1 MYANRAKCRLRFSP
15 LAARKPTR
23 LPLDLGADD
32 YMAKPFDVGELLARI
47 RAALRRSAP
56 IALEGAPLCFGRVE
70 IDLVAW
76 VLGEVAEAVDEA
88 VARGVILHAQGALS
102 YRHELARLAVEN
114 VLAPAHA
121 RAMHARILAGLR

>member
-1 MYANRAKCRLRFSP
+1 VYANRAKCRLRFSP

-70 IDLVAW
+70 IDLDKRLVKMD
-76 VLGEVAEAVDEA
+76 GEEVHL
-88 VARGVILHAQGALS
+88 IP
-102 YRHELARLAVEN
+102 N
-114 VLAPAHA
+114 
-121 RAMHARILAGLR
+121 RI